1 MMSSFPQ
8 LSTLTFNGNVGKLY
22 EHFNEMFVKMKSS
35 ASQPSSSRGGG
46 SGSNGGSSTPSILPL
61 ISSLVFRLQLLHPD
75 HHTKL
80 RKLETGD
87 LGIGM
92 AESKMMNVEAIR
104 KLSLCEWPHDY
115 KWVV

>member
-1 MMSSFPQ
+1 M
-8 LSTLTFNGNVGKLY
+8 L
-22 EHFNEMFVKMKSS
+22 VKMKSS
-35 ASQPSSSRGGG
+35 ASQPSTRGG
-46 SGSNGGSSTPSILPL
+46 SGGSGGGSSTPSILPL

-92 AESKMMNVEAIR
+92 AESKLMNVEAIR

-115 KWVV
+115 K